1 VTEALGLH
9 RRTPAELKAVIDA
22 GRTGTAFLEYRDGEE
37 RLRIVP
43 LGPEQDRLSIGRL
56 AACEVALA
64 WDSEVSR
71 AHALLELVGG
81 AWTVEDRGSSNGTL
95 VNAARINRPHLLHD
109 GDVVSVGRT
118 QLVFHAGGDQD
129 DLRRTTPALDR
140 IAPTPTDSQRKVL
153 LELCRPALERGGG
166 AASNREIAQA
176 LYVSVETVKTH
187 MRALFDAF
195 DVGEVPQYHKRTE
208 LVRRA
213 LETGVVSI
221 HDLESQR

>member
-9 RRTPAELKAVIDA
+9 TRTPAELKAVIEA
-22 GRTGTAFLEYRDGEE
+22 QRTGAAFLEYRDGDGA
-37 RLRIVP
+37 LRIVS
-43 LGPEQDRLSIGRL
+43 LGPAQERLSIGRL
-56 AACEVALA
+56 AACEVALP

-71 AHALLELVGG
+71 AHALLEQVGG

-95 VNAARINRPHLLHD
+95 VNAVRLNRPHVLHD
-109 GDVVSVGRT
+109 GDVVRVGRT
-118 QLVFHAGGDQD
+118 QLVFHAGGDD

-140 IAPTPTDSQRKVL
+140 VAPSPTDSQRKVL

-166 AASNREIAQA
+166 AASNREIAEA
-176 LYVSVETVKTH
+176 LFVSVETVKTH

-213 LETGVVSI
+213 LESGLVTV
-221 HDLESQR
+221 HDLESRP

>member
-9 RRTPAELKAVIDA
+9 RRTPAELKAVIEA
-22 GRTGTAFLEYRDGEE
+22 QRTGTAFLEYRDGDDA
-37 RLRIVP
+37 LRIVP
-43 LGPEQDRLSIGRL
+43 LGAEQDRLSIGRL
-56 AACEVALA
+56 PACELALA
-64 WDSEVSR
+64 WDPEVSR

-95 VNAARINRPHLLHD
+95 VNAVRINRPHLLHD
-109 GDVVSVGRT
+109 GDVVRVGRT
-118 QLVFHAGGDQD
+118 QLVFHAGGDD

-140 IAPTPTDSQRKVL
+140 IAPNPTDSQRKVL
-153 LELCRPALERGGG
+153 VELCRPALERGGG
-166 AASNREIAQA
+166 AASNREIAEA

-195 DVGEVPQYHKRTE
+195 DVGDVPQYHKRTE

-213 LETGVVSI
+213 LESGLVSI
-221 HDLESQR
+221 HDLQPR

>member
-9 RRTPAELKAVIDA
+9 TRTPAELKAVIEA
-22 GRTGTAFLEYRDGEE
+22 QRTGAAFLEYRDGDGA
-37 RLRIVP
+37 LRIVS
-43 LGPEQDRLSIGRL
+43 LGPAQERLSIGRL
-56 AACEVALA
+56 AACEVALP

-71 AHALLELVGG
+71 AHALLEQVGG

-95 VNAARINRPHLLHD
+95 VNAVRLNRPHVLHD
-109 GDVVSVGRT
+109 GDVVRVGRT
-118 QLVFHAGGDQD
+118 QLVFHAGGDD

-140 IAPTPTDSQRKVL
+140 VAPSPTDSQRKVL

-166 AASNREIAQA
+166 AASNREIAEV
-176 LYVSVETVKTH
+176 LFVSVETVKTH

-213 LETGVVSI
+213 LESGLVTV
-221 HDLESQR
+221 HDLESRP